1 MLNFGICAS
10 IVSALL
16 AGNIPAST
24 APVVWSDDCIRVSH
38 AAEIVSS
45 DRGLMYIQTED
56 GNIWGGCMLSYL
68 TLTARITSRMTAFY
82 SLSLWTDGR
91 DLQCLTG
98 LIWLTDSL

>member
-10 IVSALL
+10 VVSALL

-56 GNIWGGCMLSYL
+56 GNIWGVYGALD
-68 TLTARITSRMTAFY
+68 ASRLYAVVFDTNG
-82 SLSLWTDGR
+82 TDNIEDDR
-91 DLQCLTG
+91 VLLAVAMD
-98 LIWLTDSL
+98 